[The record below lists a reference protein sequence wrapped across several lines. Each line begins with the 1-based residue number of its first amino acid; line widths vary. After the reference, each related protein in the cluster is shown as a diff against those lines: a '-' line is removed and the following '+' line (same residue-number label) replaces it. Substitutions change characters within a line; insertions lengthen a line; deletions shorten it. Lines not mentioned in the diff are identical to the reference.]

1 MGPDACTS
9 GNSSGFTI
17 DAFGREYYL
26 AKYGALERVPNR
38 RGGTPMA
45 TEQRT
50 GSEIAENGQR
60 IVVGVDGSE
69 RSLKALEYAAA
80 EADLRGAVLDIH
92 TAYEPGY
99 EFITSEEV
107 QRAMDREI
115 AAAVARVA
123 EVAPGVATTSE
134 THEESP
140 ANALIEASDGA
151 ALLVVGSRG
160 LGGFKGLLLGSVSQ
174 KCSLHSRCQV
184 TIVR

>member
-1 MGPDACTS
+1 MS
-9 GNSSGFTI
+9 
-17 DAFGREYYL
+17 
-26 AKYGALERVPNR
+26 
-38 RGGTPMA
+38 
-45 TEQRT
+45 TEHRT
-50 GSEIAENGQR
+50 GSEVPEDSQK

-69 RSLKALEYAAA
+69 QALIALEHAAH
-80 EADLRGAVLDIH
+80 EADLRHAILDIH

-107 QRAMDREI
+107 QRTMDRRIE
-115 AAAVARVA
+115 AAVARVA
-123 EVAPGVATTSE
+123 EVAPGVATTSG

-151 ALLVVGSRG
+151 TLLVVGSRG

-174 KCSLHSRCQV
+174 KCSLHSRCPV